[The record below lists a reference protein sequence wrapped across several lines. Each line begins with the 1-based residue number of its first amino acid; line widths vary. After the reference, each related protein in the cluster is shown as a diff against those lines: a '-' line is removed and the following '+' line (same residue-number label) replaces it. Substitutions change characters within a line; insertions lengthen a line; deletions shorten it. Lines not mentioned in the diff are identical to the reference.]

1 MAEVRATSAQLRLQA
16 RDIRAETRRVVAAAR
31 RTRSHL
37 LTQRERFRAVEA
49 AIRLQR
55 LRRAWGEAGP

>member
-1 MAEVRATSAQLRLQA
+1 MRATSARLRLQA

-31 RTRSHL
+31 RTRFHL
-37 LTQRERFRAVEA
+37 VTQGERFRAVQA

-55 LRRAWGEAGP
+55 LRRAWGESGQ